1 MNITVLP
8 VVFTI
13 LSFGVIATRIVRF
26 VRKEQGQT
34 FFKLLLTIIVWG
46 GISYISLF
54 PAHIRYLSRQFGFG
68 ENLNTFIFFGFVAVF
83 VVLFRLMAVVEKLE
97 KQITEIVRKN
107 ALKDL

>member
-8 VVFTI
+8 IVFTA
-13 LSFGVIATRIVRF
+13 LSVGVIFVRLVRF
-26 VRKEQGQT
+26 IKREPGQT
-34 FFKLLLTIIVWG
+34 FFKLFLTIVVWG

-54 PAHIRYLSRQFGFG
+54 PAHIRFVSRQFGFG
-68 ENLNTFIFFGFVAVF
+68 ENLNTFIFFGFVGVF
-83 VVLFRLMAVVEKLE
+83 VVLFRLMAIVEKLE